1 MQLTR
6 ARIIQFLSV
15 LIVDAIVLFIVAR
28 VAPGFSINSLGS
40 AILIVIAVSVI
51 QAVVWWLFIN
61 FFAHL
66 PAILFPI
73 LTFLLIGAAVMFFGD
88 RIPGITIDGIGPAI
102 VITIIITVVNAILGA
117 ILVLDEDASFDRNV
131 TRKMVQKYGK
141 PNKTDVPGF
150 LFLEIDGL
158 SIDILRRAL
167 DEGHMPTLKKWLDSG
182 SHKLMQWETDFTSQT
197 GAMQTGIL
205 MGNNDEIP
213 AYRWWD
219 RSVGKMIM
227 SGNPQD
233 AVKIEARLSS
243 GKGLL
248 SDGGASR
255 GNMFSGDATESL
267 FTMSVVTN
275 RKRGR
280 GPGFY
285 TYLFNPFIVARLI
298 TRFIIEVIKEWF
310 EAAQQRGRHKRG
322 SADDK
327 YIVSARNPAYAGLRA
342 FMGPMLQDLTTYT
355 VISDVLRGVPAIYAL
370 YAGYDDLA
378 HFAGMSSPEAFESLH
393 ETDRYF
399 ARIER
404 ALPDAPRPYHVIVL
418 SDHGQSLGPTFK
430 GAYGVSLEE
439 LVKGLVSGDAK
450 IFAALDTNEAWD
462 NLNAVLSDS
471 TQDNTRTAGVIKRAL
486 ASKTQDGAV
495 AIGPDRDAKEADPEK
510 HKLED
515 ANVAVFGSGSTG
527 LIYFTSAKERMTYE
541 QIQDA
546 HPDLLLG
553 LLNHPGVGF
562 IIVKSET
569 NGTMVMT
576 KGGIN
581 YVDVGTVE
589 GFHDPLAP
597 FGPNAALHI
606 KRESS
611 FVNCPDIIV
620 NTKFDPQTQELAGFE
635 NQVSHHGG
643 LGGPQN
649 RPFVLYPAT
658 LPYDG
663 TPVIWATGVYK
674 LLYGWREQAQAP
686 KPNGSAPTAQPKVS

>member
-1 MQLTR
+1 MKLSR
-6 ARIIQFLSV
+6 SRIIQFLSV
-15 LIVDAIVLFIVAR
+15 VIVDAIVLFLLSLL
-28 VAPGFSINSLGS
+28 APGIAITTFAS
-40 AILIVIAVSVI
+40 AIVMVIGVSII
-51 QAVVWWLFIN
+51 QGIVWWLFIN

-66 PAILFPI
+66 PAILFPV
-73 LTFLLIGAAVMFFGD
+73 LTFVLTGIGVTLFGNY
-88 RIPGITIDGIGPAI
+88 IPGVQIDGFWPGLWIAVGL
-102 VITIIITVVNAILGA
+102 TVVNAILA
-117 ILVLDEDASFDRNV
+117 SILVLDEDSNFDRNV
-131 TRKMVQKYGK
+131 TGKMVSKYGDVK
-141 PNKTDVPGF
+141 KTDVPGF

-182 SHKLMQWETDFTSQT
+182 DHKLLQWETDFTSQT

-205 MGNNDEIP
+205 MGNNDNVP

-219 RSVGKMIM
+219 RAAGKMIM
-227 SGNPQD
+227 SGNPKD
-233 AVKIEARLSS
+233 AVEIEKRLST
-243 GKGLL
+243 GRGLL

-267 FTMSVVTN
+267 FTMSVTLN
-275 RKRGR
+275 RNRGR

-285 TYLFNPFIVARLI
+285 TYLFNPFILARLI

-310 EAAQQRGRHKRG
+310 EAARQRGRHKRG
-322 SADDK
+322 SRDDK
-327 YIVSARNPAYAGLRA
+327 YIVSSRNAAYAFLRA

-355 VISDVLRGVPAIYAL
+355 VIGDVLRGVPAIYAL

-378 HFAGMSSPEAFESLH
+378 HFAGMSSLEAFESLH

-404 ALPDAPRPYHVIVL
+404 ALPNAPRPYHVFVL

-430 GAYGVSLEE
+430 TAYGISLED
-439 LVKGLVSGDAK
+439 LVKGLVKGQV
-450 IFAALDTNEAWD
+450 FAALNTNEAWD
-462 NLNAVLSDS
+462 NLNAVLSES
-471 TQDNTRTAGVIKRAL
+471 TQDNTRSAEVVRRAL
-486 ASKTQDGAV
+486 ASKTKDGAV
-495 AIGPDRDAKEADPEK
+495 ALGPERDAKESEPEEQE
-510 HKLED
+510 LEK
-515 ANVAVFGSGSTG
+515 ANVVVFGSGSTG
-527 LIYFTSAKERMTYE
+527 LIYFTDSKQRLTYE

-546 HPDLLLG
+546 HPDLILG
-553 LLNHPGVGF
+553 LINHPGVGF

-581 YVDVGTVE
+581 FVDLNRRE
-589 GFHDPLAP
+589 GNIDPLAVYP
-597 FGPNAALHI
+597 PNAAMHI
-606 KRESS
+606 RRESS
-611 FVNCPDIIV
+611 FVDCPDIIV
-620 NTKFDPQTQELAGFE
+620 NTRFDPVTEELCGFE

-649 RPFVLYPAT
+649 RPFLLYPST

-663 TPVIWATGVYK
+663 TPVVHATGLYR
-674 LLYGWREQAQAP
+674 LLRGWRDQAQGLSGRSESP
-686 KPNGSAPTAQPKVS
+686 AQTNP